1 MKCTVVVPVYNSE
14 ETIGA
19 CLEALVGQEGVEL
32 NRDYTIV
39 LVNDG
44 STDRTLDI
52 AGRFPI
58 SILNMPTNSG
68 RLAARLAGARVAM
81 TSLIFFVDS
90 RVVMERDAGGA
101 D

>member
-1 MKCTVVVPVYNSE
+1 MICTVVIPVSYGE

-19 CLEALVGQEGVEL
+19 CLEALVRQEGVEL

-44 STDRTLDI
+44 STDGTLDI
-52 AGRFPI
+52 ARRFPI
-58 SILNMPTNSG
+58 SILNMPVELRANCSPPRRGQGCHDFPHPLCRFESDDGEG
-68 RLAARLAGARVAM
+68 R
-81 TSLIFFVDS
+81 
-90 RVVMERDAGGA
+90 GGA